1 MKSIRTIITL
11 ALVVCLLAPA
21 ASLAAA
27 EEKPLIG
34 IIQYVAHPA
43 LDAARDGFLDGL
55 KELGYEDGVNITV
68 DTRNANASPDILSS
82 IADHFIGESATL
94 VLAIATPAA
103 QTLAGK
109 TETIPILGTAI
120 TDYVAAKLAASNEEP
135 GYNVSGTTDMNPIKE
150 QIDLIR
156 RMAPDAKTVGLLY
169 TSNEDNSILQARQA
183 REYIEA
189 AGLVYEEVT
198 VNNSNDVQQAAQS
211 LVERC
216 DVIYVPTDNVVAS
229 SMSIVYEIAV
239 ARKMPIF
246 CGEAGQILGGGTATL
261 GISYYNL
268 GKQTAQM
275 AVDVLKGADISKMPI
290 QAQSEFEYTIN
301 KTMCDLIGLE
311 IPADLLPFAI
321 EVP

>member
-109 TETIPILGTAI
+109 TETILARHPAARILF
-120 TDYVAAKLAASNEEP
+120 L
-135 GYNVSGTTDMNPIKE
+135 TTFSD
-150 QIDLIR
+150 D
-156 RMAPDAKTVGLLY
+156 
-169 TSNEDNSILQARQA
+169 
-183 REYIEA
+183 EYILRA
-189 AGLVYEEVT
+189 
-198 VNNSNDVQQAAQS
+198 
-211 LVERC
+211 
-216 DVIYVPTDNVVAS
+216 
-229 SMSIVYEIAV
+229 
-239 ARKMPIF
+239 
-246 CGEAGQILGGGTATL
+246 L
-261 GISYYNL
+261 GI
-268 GKQTAQM
+268 A
-275 AVDVLKGADISKMPI
+275 
-290 QAQSEFEYTIN
+290 
-301 KTMCDLIGLE
+301 
-311 IPADLLPFAI
+311 IPEDLLPYAQ
-321 EVP
+321 EMAGAN